1 MTSPF
6 PITLANFSTDY
17 RELSAG
23 EAIALSD
30 LLLPTNKTE
39 FQPFKTNSRAI
50 GYPYKDVNT
59 KLLPTTIVIR
69 NKKIP
74 IRVDIFGVNL
84 SKDEAIIIA
93 KIVANHP
100 LYSDYDGASRLRER
114 ELKKNFYILNYNPVY
129 GMNNCVGFTSDKQM
143 VNKYFTKAVTM
154 DFKGVME
161 FLETGK
167 VVKIKYNSM
176 SIRVEMELTLTN
188 WAT

>member
-84 SKDEAIIIA
+84 SHGEAQTIA
-93 KIVANHP
+93 RIVANHP
-100 LYSDYDGASRLRER
+100 LYCNYEGASRIGGGV
-114 ELKKNFYILNYNPVY
+114 KKNFYILNYNPVY